1 MYIPGTG
8 LIYLLEMAVK
18 KTRKLRGWKVFQCV
32 QGNVVVAEVA
42 GQKEWC
48 KIDKRHPR
56 LFGVSLPFLSS
67 TRNSHTHLGW
77 I

>member
-8 LIYLLEMAVK
+8 LVYLLEIGVK
-18 KTRKLRGWKVFQCV
+18 KTRKSRGWKVFQCV
-32 QGNVVVAEVA
+32 QGNVVVAEVVTR
-42 GQKEWC
+42 KEWC
-48 KIDKRHPR
+48 KIDKRYPR

-67 TRNSHTHLGW
+67 TRNLLTHLGW